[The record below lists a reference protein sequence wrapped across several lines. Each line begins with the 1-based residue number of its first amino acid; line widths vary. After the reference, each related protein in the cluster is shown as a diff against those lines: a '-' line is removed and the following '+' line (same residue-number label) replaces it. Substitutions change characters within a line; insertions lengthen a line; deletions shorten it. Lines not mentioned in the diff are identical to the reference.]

1 MWIKSSWSQNVDEM
15 NGITQNKKK
24 WTDFDVC
31 WKCWD
36 YFIVC
41 RYNSALQERKRR
53 RRSTKKMFIQ
63 KKWKKV
69 GQMLPNAISPSN
81 NKTEFIFVSII
92 ANRDEKKTSKRV
104 CILLFHCNF
113 IVDGKKAHKM

>member
-1 MWIKSSWSQNVDEM
+1 
-15 NGITQNKKK
+15 
-24 WTDFDVC
+24 
-31 WKCWD
+31 
-36 YFIVC
+36 
-41 RYNSALQERKRR
+41 
-53 RRSTKKMFIQ
+53 MFIQ

-69 GQMLPNAISPSN
+69 GQMLPNAFSPSN

-92 ANRDEKKTSKRV
+92 ANRDWKKTSKRV